1 MKKLTIFLTIV
12 IVFALLTAVSLP
24 AFAADDAVPEAQAE
38 TGESGG
44 GLSAKAIAAAALIAI
59 ACATGAIPMNRYHFY
74 PSLFH
79 GYSHLQ
85 VNGQHGPPAGNGRKD
100 KFRDDAR
107 SGLYRDCRDLRPHS
121 CHTHNIRS
129 LIHKT

>member
-38 TGESGG
+38 TGESSG

-59 ACATGAIPMNRYHFY
+59 ACATGAISMAIAISKSTDSMARQPEM
-74 PSLFH
+74 
-79 GYSHLQ
+79 
-85 VNGQHGPPAGNGRKD
+85 AGKINS
-100 KFRDDAR
+100 AMML
-107 SGLYRDCRDLRPHS
+107 GLVFIETAVIYA
-121 CHTHNIRS
+121 
-129 LIHKT
+129 LIVAILIIFVL